1 MKQRNR
7 RIVSLFLSLVL
18 ILGIMIGSVPAFA
31 EEAKVLTIVHVN
43 DVHGRLNID
52 EREGSIGL
60 ARLKTKVDE
69 LKAKNPNLLLVN
81 AGDTLHGA
89 IDINITKG
97 ETMVNLMNKI
107 GFDAMVPGNHDFNYG
122 YKRLLELKDKAE
134 FPIIGSNIVKE
145 ANGKSDFEP
154 YKIYDVDGIKVGIFG
169 LSTEET
175 KYKSHPSN
183 TEGIKFESPVE
194 VAKKMVKELKEKEV
208 NVIIALAHLGVDES
222 TESNVYDVAENV
234 EGIDLIVDGHSHTEL
249 PKGEVKGDTLI
260 VQAGS
265 FLKNIGIVELE
276 IAGGKINKKTAKLFG
291 YNEGKDLK
299 SDATIEEEIKKVE
312 EINKPFKEAVVGK
325 SKVNLVGERE
335 VVRKGESNLG
345 NLLTDAMVKAT
356 GADVALAN
364 GGGIRASIP
373 AGDIKVGDIL
383 VSFPFTNTLAV
394 IEVTGAEIVQALEH
408 GVDMYPEDAGHFP
421 HISGMTFKFDQSK
434 PVGSRT
440 SDININGKPVELD
453 KKYKLVTN
461 DFMASGGDG
470 YTMFTGKPFIAEGGL
485 LSDVLIEYF
494 KEVGEVEPKMEG
506 RVTVVEAAKTEEKP
520 VEKPATVPA
529 VPVPAPTP
537 QQPEVKPIIAPQQ
550 GSDIVLEVQKYVVK
564 PGDVL
569 WKIAKKFNTTWEK
582 LAEYN
587 KLKNPHLIFPNQVI
601 LVP

>member
-1 MKQRNR
+1 MNFRNKR
-7 RIVSLFLSLVL
+7 VVSLFLAFVL
-18 ILGIMIGSVPAFA
+18 LLGIMIGALPVFA
-31 EEAKVLTIVHVN
+31 EEAKILTIVHVN
-43 DVHGRLNID
+43 DVHGRLNLD
-52 EREGSIGL
+52 EREGGIGL

-69 LKAKNPNLLLVN
+69 LKAKNPNLLLLN

-97 ETMVNLMNKI
+97 ETMINLMNKI

-134 FPIIGSNIVKE
+134 FPMIGSNIVKE

-154 YKIYDVDGIKVGIFG
+154 YKIFDVDGIKVGIFG
-169 LSTEET
+169 LGTEET

-183 TEGIKFESPVE
+183 TEGIKFEDPVE

-222 TESNVYDVAENV
+222 TDANTYDVAKNV

-249 PKGEVKGDTLI
+249 PNGEVKGDTLI

-265 FLKNIGIVELE
+265 YLKNIGIVELE
-276 IAGGKINKKTAKLFG
+276 VSEGKVNKKTAKLFG
-291 YNEGKDLK
+291 YDEGKDLVPNPI
-299 SDATIEEEIKKVE
+299 IEEEIKKIE
-312 EINKPFKEAVVGK
+312 EINKSFKEAVVGK

-345 NLLTDAMVKAT
+345 NLLTDAMIKAT
-356 GADVALAN
+356 GADVALTN
-364 GGGIRASIP
+364 GGGIRASIVS
-373 AGDIKVGDIL
+373 GDIKVGDIL
-383 VSFPFTNTLAV
+383 TSFPFTNTLAV
-394 IEVTGAEIVQALEH
+394 IEVTGEEIVKALEH
-408 GVDMYPEDAGHFP
+408 GVDMYPEAAGHFP
-421 HISGMTFKFDQSK
+421 HIGGITFKFDPSK

-440 SDININGKPVELD
+440 LDINIKGEPVKSD

-461 DFMASGGDG
+461 DFVASGGDG
-470 YTMFTGKPFIAEGGL
+470 YTMFKGKPFIAEGGL
-485 LSDVLIEYF
+485 LSDILIEYF
-494 KEVGEVEPKMEG
+494 KEVGEVEPKVEG
-506 RVTVVEAAKTEEKP
+506 RVVVVESPKP
-520 VEKPATVPA
+520 T
-529 VPVPAPTP
+529 PAPTP
-537 QQPEVKPIIAPQQ
+537 VKPVPQPEIKPESKPEVKPQPEVKPGAAITI
-550 GSDIVLEVQKYVVK
+550 EVQKYVVK

-569 WKIAKKFNTTWEK
+569 WKIAKQFNTTWEK

-601 LVP
+601 LIP

>member
-18 ILGIMIGSVPAFA
+18 MLGIMIGSVPVFA

-43 DVHGRLNID
+43 DVHGRLNLD

-69 LKAKNPNLLLVN
+69 LKAKNPNLLLLN

-89 IDINITKG
+89 IDINITQG
-97 ETMVNLMNKI
+97 ETMINLMNKI

-134 FPIIGSNIVKE
+134 FPILGSNVIKE
-145 ANGKSDFEP
+145 SDDTSDFEP
-154 YKIYDVDGIKVGIFG
+154 YKVFDVDGIKVGIFG

-183 TEGIKFESPVE
+183 TEGIKFANPVE
-194 VAKKMVKELKEKEV
+194 VAKKMVKELKDKKV
-208 NVIIALAHLGVDES
+208 DVIIAIAHLGVDES

-265 FLKNIGIVELE
+265 FLKNIGVVELE
-276 IAGGKINKKTAKLFG
+276 ISEGKVSKKTAKLFG

-299 SDATIEEEIKKVE
+299 PNTSIEEEIKKVE
-312 EINKPFKEAVVGK
+312 EINKQFKEAVVGK

-345 NLLTDAMVKAT
+345 NLLTDAMVKST
-356 GADVALAN
+356 GADVALTN

-383 VSFPFTNTLAV
+383 TSFPFTNTLAV
-394 IEVTGAEIVQALEH
+394 IEVTGEEIVQALEH

-421 HISGMTFKFDQSK
+421 HISGMTFKLDGSK

-440 SDININGKPVELD
+440 SDVKVNGKAVEL
-453 KKYKLVTN
+453 KGKYKLVTN

-470 YTMFTGKPFIAEGGL
+470 YTMFTGKPFVAEGGL

-494 KEVGEVEPKMEG
+494 KELGEVEPKVEG
-506 RVTVVEAAKTEEKP
+506 RIEVITETK
-520 VEKPATVPA
+520 
-529 VPVPAPTP
+529 
-537 QQPEVKPIIAPQQ
+537 PEVKPEEKPAPAPAVPTPAPAPKPAPQPEAKPITAPQQ
-550 GSDIVLEVQKYVVK
+550 TLEAQKYVVK
-564 PGDVL
+564 SGDVL
-569 WKIAKKFNTTWEK
+569 WKIAKQFNTTWEK

-601 LVP
+601 LIP